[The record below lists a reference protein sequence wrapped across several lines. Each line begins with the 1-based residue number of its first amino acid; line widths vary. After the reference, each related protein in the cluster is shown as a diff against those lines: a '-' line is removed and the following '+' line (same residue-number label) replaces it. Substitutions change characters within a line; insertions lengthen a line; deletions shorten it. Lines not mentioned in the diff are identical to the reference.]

1 MSSRFSSKKRPLVG
15 VAVVYVLGTWL
26 GLTRES
32 ELLSIVMGTLVF
44 AACGLALRLLHRTG
58 RVRTAWP
65 AALAIHGAILLAAW
79 SLAMTSPD
87 GILGR
92 RLASIDGG
100 VTLTGMIAGDP
111 DSWDSRN
118 GTPVWTFP
126 VRVRALQ
133 GGAGE
138 AERVKGRIKVR
149 WYAGG
154 QRARP
159 RYGDR
164 VSLEGRCKKG
174 RVFGGSPLPGR
185 AYFVVSRGGLEYLS
199 FGHGNWFPRLC
210 YDARRKAAARLSVGI
225 EKSPHT
231 VAMLHALLLGY
242 RGHLPRSILD
252 MSAASGTLHIFAIS
266 GLHVGVVAG
275 MILFVLGSFRVSRP
289 YWILFM
295 GPLLIAYTVATGM
308 RPSAMRACLMAIVY
322 WTAPL
327 LGRRADGLTAVAF
340 AALII
345 LGLAPGQ
352 LFDLGFVFSFA
363 VATGIVILYPR
374 LSSLFLPLAE
384 PDVFRVQPQG
394 QPVPV
399 LRRFARYGLSILAVT
414 LAAWLTSAPLAAYF
428 FGRFTPLAL
437 ITNLLVVPVTFF
449 AVLAGCLSI
458 ILGSCLNVLADIF
471 NHANLALL
479 SVLKAAMG
487 AVASFAFPVMDPGSV
502 SGWMVAAWYAALGLL
517 ALCLPVKTLDT
528 REG

>member
-1 MSSRFSSKKRPLVG
+1 
-15 VAVVYVLGTWL
+15 LGTWL
-26 GLTRES
+26 GLTREFD
-32 ELLSIVMGTLVF
+32 LVSISLGTLVLVVC
-44 AACGLALRLLHRTG
+44 ALALRLFHRAG

-65 AALAIHGAILLAAW
+65 AALAIHGAVLLTALG
-79 SLAMTSPD
+79 LAMTSPH
-87 GILGR
+87 GMLGR
-92 RLASIDGG
+92 RLASIDGR

-111 DSWDSRN
+111 DIWDSRS

-126 VRVRALQ
+126 VRVKSLQ
-133 GGAGE
+133 DESGE
-138 AERVKGRIKVR
+138 AAQVKGRIRVR

-154 QRARP
+154 RRARP

-164 VSLEGRCKKG
+164 VRLEGRCKES
-174 RVFGGSPLPGR
+174 RVSGGSRLPVR

-199 FGHGNWFPRLC
+199 FGHGSWFQRLC
-210 YDARRKAAARLSVGI
+210 YDARRKAAVRLSVGI
-225 EKSPHT
+225 GDSPHT

-275 MILFVLGSFRVSRP
+275 MILFALGSFRVSRP

-295 GPLLIAYTVATGM
+295 GPLLIGYTVATGM

-322 WTAPL
+322 WSAPL

-340 AALII
+340 AALVI

-374 LSSLFLPLAE
+374 FSSRLLSFAQ
-384 PDVFRVQPQG
+384 PDVFRAQPES

-487 AVASFAFPVMDPGSV
+487 TVASFAFPVMEPGAV

-517 ALCLPVKTLDT
+517 ALCLPVKTVDT
-528 REG
+528 SEG

>member
-1 MSSRFSSKKRPLVG
+1 MFVRFSSKKRPLVG
-15 VAVVYVLGTWL
+15 VAVVYVLGTWM
-26 GLTRES
+26 GLTRDGD
-32 ELLSIVMGTLVF
+32 LLSVVQGVLVL
-44 AACGLALRLLHRTG
+44 AACGIALWLCHRTG
-58 RVRTAWP
+58 RLRGLWP
-65 AALAIHGAILLAAW
+65 ASLALHGAILLTAW
-79 SLAMTSPD
+79 GAAMTSPNRALD
-87 GILGR
+87 C
-92 RLASIDGG
+92 RLAALNDGA
-100 VTLTGMIAGDP
+100 TLTGMIAGDP
-111 DSWDSRN
+111 DGWHSRK
-118 GTPVWTFP
+118 GSRVWTFP
-126 VRVRALQ
+126 VRVESLRIGQ
-133 GGAGE
+133 GD
-138 AERVKGRIKVR
+138 AERVGGRTTVR
-149 WYAGG
+149 WYAGA

-159 RYGDR
+159 RYGDS
-164 VSLEGRCKKG
+164 VCLDGRWKDG
-174 RVFGGSPLPGR
+174 RRPGGSRLPGR
-185 AYFVVSRGGLEYLS
+185 GCFVVNRGGLEYLS
-199 FGHGNWFPRLC
+199 FGHGNWFRRSC

-225 EKSPHT
+225 EDSPDT

-242 RGHLPRSILD
+242 RGRLPRSILD

-352 LFDLGFVFSFA
+352 LFDLGFIFSFA
-363 VATGIVILYPR
+363 VATGIVILYPLFSSR
-374 LSSLFLPLAE
+374 LLPLAQA
-384 PDVFRVQPQG
+384 DAFRVQQERP
-394 QPVPV
+394 PVS
-399 LRRFARYGLSILAVT
+399 LARRAATYGLSILSVT

-437 ITNLLVVPVTFF
+437 ITNLLVVPVTFCV
-449 AVLAGCLSI
+449 VLAGCLSI

-471 NHANLALL
+471 NHSNLALL

-487 AVASFAFPVMDPGSV
+487 GVAAFAFPVMDPGAV
-502 SGWMVAAWYAALGLL
+502 SGWMVAAWYAVLGLL
-517 ALCLPVKTLDT
+517 ALCLPVKTMDT